1 MKKNIYKYSLFV
13 FALLLSSCANIV
25 APSGGSKDV
34 TPPVVQKTD
43 PENFSKEF
51 KSKSLKIDFDEYVKI
66 VDATSQVVVSPYM
79 KEPPVFKIKGKS
91 IVMDFKDTLKPNTTY
106 SVSFGKAIADNNEGN
121 VLLNYCYV
129 FSTGKIIDTL
139 TLKGVVKNA
148 FTLKPEK
155 GIFVFLYDH
164 IFDSVPYKE
173 TPLYL
178 SKTNEDGSFAFVNVK
193 NGKYKL
199 FALKDGNSNFLFDPP
214 GEMIAFSDS
223 LVTPKPAE
231 KVKVDTS
238 KKNKTDSTKAGNLK
252 KIKSDTTKLDTIKK
266 NRSYNLSLFEEIPAK
281 QKMLKAYA
289 AKYGN
294 VVLAFRKPLENL
306 VISPLTKGL
315 ASSWDMQEMNDTK
328 DSVTLWLKNP
338 DMDSLVIKVTENNVI
353 LDTAEIALAKKG
365 NNQKLRGKSDENKTV
380 GIKACVS
387 DNGSFDFYK
396 NFSIK
401 CFSPIAEFNSKKIIL
416 TENKDT
422 VKAKYSFSDSIK
434 RHVSIDYKWKEKTT
448 YNLFI
453 QPGTFTDIF
462 NRLNDTLKIKFTT
475 TSEND
480 YGNIKIAIKNPE
492 SRSHYIV
499 QLVAGL
505 TDVVV
510 QENFSELN
518 EPIQFKNIAAGNY
531 KIKLIYDNN
540 NNKKWDTGNY
550 LKKDQPE
557 KIIYYPSAIL
567 VKSNWD
573 LDLDWEL
580 SK

>member
-51 KSKSLKIDFDEYVKI
+51 KSKSVKIDFDEYVKI